1 MRQLLTCELV
11 CQLSAA
17 VTSLEHMT
25 SQTTI
30 DTTGPGDKAPAA
42 PSDLS
47 PASGLRGH
55 PWFTLIT
62 VAVGVMMVALDGTI
76 VAIANP
82 AIQKDLKASFADV
95 QWITN
100 GYFLALAVSLITAGK
115 LGDRFGHRQTFLIG
129 VVGFAAASGAIGL
142 SSSIA
147 AVVTFRVF
155 QGLFGALLMPA
166 ALGLLRATFPA
177 EKLNMA
183 IGIWGMVIGASTAG
197 GPILG
202 GVLVEHVNW
211 QSVFFINVPVGAIAL
226 VLGLLILLD
235 HRAALGR
242 GPLNEHSASRS
253 FDILGIVLL
262 SGAMFCLV
270 WALIKAPTWGWGD
283 GRTWT
288 FIAVSVVGFALF
300 SFWETKVKEP
310 LIPLGLFRSVPL
322 SAGVVLMVL
331 MAIAFMGGLFFVTFY
346 LQNVHGMKPIDA
358 GLHLLPLTGM
368 MIVGSPLAGAM
379 ITKLGPRIPL
389 AGGMAATAIAMYG
402 MSTLQTDTGSAVMS
416 LWFAL
421 LGLGLAPVMVGA
433 TEVIVGNAPME
444 LSGVAG
450 GLQQAAMQ
458 IGGSLGTAVLGAV
471 MASKVDGD
479 LAANWKDAGLPPLTP
494 TQLDQASEAV
504 QVGVAP
510 VAKGTPEAI
519 AAKIADVA
527 HDTFI
532 SGMSLASL
540 VACSVAVVAV
550 FVALLTKR
558 GENAEAGAGA
568 AHI

>member
-1 MRQLLTCELV
+1 
-11 CQLSAA
+11 
-17 VTSLEHMT
+17 MT

-30 DTTGPGDKAPAA
+30 DTTGPGDKASAATSEPAPAA
-42 PSDLS
+42 
-47 PASGLRGH
+47 GLRGH
-55 PWFTLIT
+55 PWLTLLT

-82 AIQKDLKASFADV
+82 AIGRDLHASWAQL

-100 GYFLALAVSLITAGK
+100 AYFLALAVSLITAGK

-129 VVGFAAASGAIGL
+129 VTGFATASGAIGL
-142 SSSIA
+142 SNSIA

-211 QSVFFINVPVGAIAL
+211 QSVFFVNVPVGALAL
-226 VLGLLILLD
+226 LMGSLILRD
-235 HRAALGR
+235 HRAQNA
-242 GPLNEHSASRS
+242 PRS
-253 FDILGIVLL
+253 FDILGVVLL

-270 WALIKAPTWGWGD
+270 WALIKAPAWGWGD
-283 GRTWT
+283 GRTWL
-288 FIAVSVVGFALF
+288 FVVVSVVGFALF
-300 SFWETKVKEP
+300 SFWETRVREP
-310 LIPLGLFRSVPL
+310 LIPLALFRSVPL

-346 LQNVHGMKPIDA
+346 LQNVHGMSPIDA

-379 ITKLGPRIPL
+379 ITKLGPRVPL
-389 AGGMAATAIAMYG
+389 AGGMAVTAIAMYG
-402 MSTLQTDTGSAVMS
+402 MSTLEENTGSGVMS
-416 LWFAL
+416 VWFAL

-471 MASKVDGD
+471 MASKVDST
-479 LAANWKDAGLPPLTP
+479 LADNWAGAGLPKLPP
-494 TQLDQASEAV
+494 RQLHQAAEAV
-504 QVGVAP
+504 QQGVAP
-510 VAKGTPEAI
+510 VTKGTPEPV
-519 AAKIADVA
+519 AAKITEVA
-527 HDTFI
+527 HHTFV

-540 VACSVAVVAV
+540 VAAGVAAVAVL
-550 FVALLTKR
+550 VALLTKR
-558 GENAEAGAGA
+558 GANAEAGAGVG
-568 AHI
+568 HI

>member
-1 MRQLLTCELV
+1 
-11 CQLSAA
+11 
-17 VTSLEHMT
+17 MT

-30 DTTGPGDKAPAA
+30 DKTGSGGGAPAD
-42 PSDLS
+42 PSDAT
-47 PASGLRGH
+47 PGKGLRGH
-55 PWFTLIT
+55 PWLTLIT

-82 AIQKDLKASFADV
+82 AIQKDLGATFAEV

-142 SSSIA
+142 SDSIA
-147 AVVTFRVF
+147 FVVVFRVL

-211 QSVFFINVPVGAIAL
+211 QSVFFINVPVGVLAV
-226 VLGLLILLD
+226 VLGVLILLD
-235 HRAALGR
+235 HRAENA
-242 GPLNEHSASRS
+242 PRS
-253 FDILGIVLL
+253 FDLLGIALL
-262 SGAMFCLV
+262 STAVFCLV
-270 WALIKAPTWGWGD
+270 WALIKAPPSEWGWGD
-283 GRTWT
+283 VKTLG
-288 FIAVSVVGFALF
+288 FLGASVLCFALF
-300 SFWETKVKEP
+300 AFWETKVKEP
-310 LIPLGLFRSVPL
+310 LIPLALFRSVAL

-346 LQNVHGMKPIDA
+346 LQNVHGMSPIDA

-379 ITKLGPRIPL
+379 ITKFGPRVPL
-389 AGGMAATAIAMYG
+389 AGGMALTAIAMYG
-402 MSTLQTDTGSAVMS
+402 MSTLETDTGSGIMS

-471 MASKVDGD
+471 MASKVNSD
-479 LAANWKDAGLPPLTP
+479 LAGNWEKAGLPPLTP
-494 TQLDQASEAV
+494 EQEHQASEAV
-504 QVGVAP
+504 QVGVPP
-510 VAKGTPEAI
+510 VAPGTPDAI
-519 AAKIADVA
+519 VAKITGVA

-532 SGMSLASL
+532 SGMSAASL
-540 VACSVAVVAV
+540 VAAGVSVVAV
-550 FVALLTKR
+550 LVAFLTKR

>member
-1 MRQLLTCELV
+1 
-11 CQLSAA
+11 
-17 VTSLEHMT
+17 MT

-30 DTTGPGDKAPAA
+30 DKTGPGDGTPAA
-42 PSDLS
+42 PSDGT
-47 PASGLRGH
+47 PGKGLRGH
-55 PWFTLIT
+55 PWYTLIT

-82 AIQKDLKASFADV
+82 AIGDDLGASLSEL

-100 GYFLALAVSLITAGK
+100 AYFLALAVCLITAGK

-142 SSSIA
+142 SDSIA
-147 AVVTFRVF
+147 LVIIFRVF

-211 QSVFFINVPVGAIAL
+211 QSVFFINVPVGVLAV
-226 VLGLLILLD
+226 VLGAWILLD
-235 HRAALGR
+235 HRAENA
-242 GPLNEHSASRS
+242 PRS
-253 FDILGIVLL
+253 FDLLGIALL
-262 SGAMFCLV
+262 SAAMFCLV
-270 WALIKAPTWGWGD
+270 WALIKAPEWGWGD
-283 GRTWT
+283 VQTWS
-288 FIAVSVVGFALF
+288 FIIGSFAGFGAF
-300 SFWETKVKEP
+300 AFWETKVREP
-310 LIPLGLFRSVPL
+310 LIPLALFRSVPL

-346 LQNVHGMKPIDA
+346 LQNVHGMSPIDA

-368 MIVGSPLAGAM
+368 MIVGSPLAGVM
-379 ITKLGPRIPL
+379 ITKVGPRIPL
-389 AGGMAATAIAMYG
+389 AGGMAFTALAMYG
-402 MSTLQTDTGSAVMS
+402 MSTLETDTGSAVMS

-433 TEVIVGNAPME
+433 TEVIVGNAPLE

-471 MASKVDGD
+471 MASKVDSD
-479 LAANWKDAGLPPLTP
+479 LEGNWAKAGLPPLTP
-494 TQLDQASEAV
+494 EQAGQASEAV

-510 VAKGTPEAI
+510 VAEGTPPEI
-519 AAKIADVA
+519 ATKITDVA

-532 SGMSLASL
+532 SGMSMASL
-540 VACSVAVVAV
+540 VAAGVAAVAVLVA
-550 FVALLTKR
+550 FLTKR
-558 GENAEAGAGA
+558 GENAEAGAGVG
-568 AHI
+568 HI

>member
-1 MRQLLTCELV
+1 
-11 CQLSAA
+11 
-17 VTSLEHMT
+17 MT

-30 DTTGPGDKAPAA
+30 DTTGPGGDASAGTPGARPAK
-42 PSDLS
+42 
-47 PASGLRGH
+47 GLRGH

-82 AIQKDLKASFADV
+82 AIGSDLGASLSEL

-100 GYFLALAVSLITAGK
+100 AYFLALAVSLITAGK

-142 SSSIA
+142 SDSIEL
-147 AVVTFRVF
+147 VVTFRVF

-211 QSVFFINVPVGAIAL
+211 QSVFFINVPVGVLAL
-226 VLGLLILLD
+226 VLGVMILLD
-235 HRAALGR
+235 HRAENA
-242 GPLNEHSASRS
+242 PRS
-253 FDILGIVLL
+253 FDIPGIVLL

-270 WALIKAPTWGWGD
+270 WALIKAPEWGWGD
-283 GRTWT
+283 GRTWA
-288 FIAVSVVGFALF
+288 FIVASLALF
-300 SFWETKVKEP
+300 AVFAFWETRVKEP
-310 LIPLGLFRSVPL
+310 LIPLALFRSVAL

-331 MAIAFMGGLFFVTFY
+331 MAIAFLGGLFFVTFY
-346 LQNVHGMKPIDA
+346 LQNVHGMTPVEA

-368 MIVGSPLAGAM
+368 MIVASPIAGAM
-379 ITKLGPRIPL
+379 ITKLGPRAPL
-389 AGGMAATAIAMYG
+389 AGGMAFTALAMYG
-402 MSTLQTDTGSAVMS
+402 MSTLDTGTGGGVMS

-433 TEVIVGNAPME
+433 TEVIVGNAPLE

-471 MASKVDGD
+471 MASKVDND
-479 LAANWKDAGLPPLTP
+479 LPGNWTDAGLPPLAP
-494 TQLDQASEAV
+494 DQLGQASEAV

-510 VAKGTPEAI
+510 VPKGTPEQI
-519 AAKIADVA
+519 AAKITEVA

-540 VACSVAVVAV
+540 VACGVAVVAV
-550 FVALLTKR
+550 FVAFLAKR
-558 GENAEAGAGA
+558 GENAEAGGGA
-568 AHI
+568 VHI

>member
-1 MRQLLTCELV
+1 
-11 CQLSAA
+11 
-17 VTSLEHMT
+17 MT
-25 SQTTI
+25 SQTTV
-30 DTTGPGDKAPAA
+30 DKTGPGDKAPVV
-42 PSDLS
+42 PSD
-47 PASGLRGH
+47 PTTNQGRGLRGH
-55 PWFTLIT
+55 PWFTLLT

-82 AIQKDLKASFADV
+82 AIAKDLGATWADV

-100 GYFLALAVSLITAGK
+100 AYFLALAVTLITAGK

-142 SSSIA
+142 SNSVA
-147 AVVTFRVF
+147 FVVTFRVF

-202 GVLVEHVNW
+202 GFLVENVSW
-211 QSVFFINVPVGAIAL
+211 QSVFWINVPVGVLAV
-226 VLGLLILLD
+226 VLGALILLD
-235 HRAALGR
+235 HRAENA
-242 GPLNEHSASRS
+242 PRS
-253 FDILGIVLL
+253 FDVLGIALL

-270 WALIKAPTWGWGD
+270 WALIKAPEWGWGD
-283 GRTWT
+283 ARTWT
-288 FIAVSVVGFALF
+288 FLVVSIVGFALF
-300 SFWETKVKEP
+300 AFWETKVKEP
-310 LIPLGLFRSVPL
+310 LIPLALFRSVPL

-346 LQNVHGMKPIDA
+346 LQNVHGMSPIDA

-368 MIVGSPLAGAM
+368 MIVGSPLAGAL
-379 ITKLGPRIPL
+379 ITKAGPRIPL
-389 AGGMAATAIAMYG
+389 AGGMALTAIAMYG
-402 MSTLQTDTGSAVMS
+402 MSTLENDTGSAVMS

-433 TEVIVGNAPME
+433 TEVIVGNAPLE

-471 MASKVDGD
+471 MTSKVDSDFAG
-479 LAANWKDAGLPPLTP
+479 NWADAGLPPLN
-494 TQLDQASEAV
+494 AV
-504 QVGVAP
+504 QLAQAKQAVQQGAAP
-510 VAKGTPEAI
+510 VAEGTPTEI
-519 AAKIADVA
+519 AAKITTVA
-527 HDTFI
+527 HDTFM

-540 VACSVAVVAV
+540 VAAGVAAIAVLVA
-550 FVALLTKR
+550 FLTKR

>member
-1 MRQLLTCELV
+1 
-11 CQLSAA
+11 
-17 VTSLEHMT
+17 MT

-30 DTTGPGDKAPAA
+30 DTAGSGDA
-42 PSDLS
+42 PSTAL
-47 PASGLRGH
+47 PERPPPSGLRGH

-82 AIQKDLKASFADV
+82 AIQKDLGATFAQV

-142 SSSIA
+142 SDSIGL
-147 AVVTFRVF
+147 VVTFRVF

-202 GVLVEHVNW
+202 GVLVQHVSW
-211 QSVFFINVPVGAIAL
+211 QSVFFINVPVGLLAL
-226 VLGLLILLD
+226 VLGVVMLLD
-235 HRAALGR
+235 HRAENA
-242 GPLNEHSASRS
+242 PRS
-253 FDILGIVLL
+253 FDLLGIGLL

-270 WALIKAPTWGWGD
+270 WALIKAPSWGWGD
-283 GRTWT
+283 GKTWT
-288 FIAVSVVGFALF
+288 FIAVSVLGFALF

-310 LIPLGLFRSVPL
+310 LIPLTLFRSVPL

-346 LQNVHGMKPIDA
+346 LQNVHGMDPVDA

-368 MIVGSPLAGAM
+368 MIVGSPLAGAA

-402 MSTLQTDTGSAVMS
+402 MSTLKADTGSGVMS
-416 LWFAL
+416 VWFAL

-433 TEVIVGNAPME
+433 TEVIVGNAAME

-479 LAANWKDAGLPPLTP
+479 LPGNWAAAGLPKLTDA
-494 TQLDQASEAV
+494 QLAQASEAV

-510 VAKGTPEAI
+510 VAPGTPAEI
-519 AAKIADVA
+519 AAKISGVA

-540 VACSVAVVAV
+540 VAAGVAAVAIL
-550 FVALLTKR
+550 VALLTKR
-558 GENAEAGAGA
+558 GENADAGSGVG
-568 AHI
+568 HI

>member
-1 MRQLLTCELV
+1 
-11 CQLSAA
+11 
-17 VTSLEHMT
+17 MT
-25 SQTTI
+25 SQTTL
-30 DTTGPGDKAPAA
+30 DKAGQGDG
-42 PSDLS
+42 PSAGPS
-47 PASGLRGH
+47 EATPGKGLRGH
-55 PWFTLIT
+55 PWFTLFT

-82 AIQKDLKASFADV
+82 AIASDLGATLADV

-100 GYFLALAVSLITAGK
+100 AYFLALAVSLITAGK

-142 SSSIA
+142 SDSITL
-147 AVVTFRVF
+147 VIVFRVL

-211 QSVFFINVPVGAIAL
+211 QSVFFINVPVGVLAV
-226 VLGLLILLD
+226 VLGVWILLD
-235 HRAALGR
+235 HRAENA
-242 GPLNEHSASRS
+242 PRS
-253 FDILGIVLL
+253 FDIPGIALL

-270 WALIKAPTWGWGD
+270 WALIKAPEWGWGD
-283 GRTWT
+283 GKTWA
-288 FIAVSVVGFALF
+288 FIAASVVGFVVFA
-300 SFWETKVKEP
+300 FWETKVKEP
-310 LIPLGLFRSVPL
+310 LIPLALFRSVPL

-346 LQNVHGMKPIDA
+346 LQNVHGLSPVDA

-368 MIVGSPLAGAM
+368 MIVGSPLAGVM
-379 ITKLGPRIPL
+379 ITKVGPRIPL
-389 AGGMAATAIAMYG
+389 AGGMACTALAMYG
-402 MSTLQTDTGSAVMS
+402 ISTLEKSTGSLAMS
-416 LWFAL
+416 VWFAL

-433 TEVIVGNAPME
+433 TEVIVGNAPLE

-458 IGGSLGTAVLGAV
+458 VGGSLGTAVLGAV

-479 LAANWKDAGLPPLTP
+479 LPGNWAEAGLPPLTP
-494 TQLDQASEAV
+494 EQAGAASEAV
-504 QVGVAP
+504 QVGVPP

-519 AAKIADVA
+519 AAKITDVA

-540 VACSVAVVAV
+540 VAAGVAAVAIL
-550 FVALLTKR
+550 VALLTKR
-558 GENAEAGAGA
+558 GVNADAGAGVG
-568 AHI
+568 HI

>member
-1 MRQLLTCELV
+1 
-11 CQLSAA
+11 
-17 VTSLEHMT
+17 MT

-30 DTTGPGDKAPAA
+30 DKTGPGDKAPSA
-42 PSDLS
+42 SSGGS

-82 AIQKDLKASFADV
+82 AIQSDLKASFADV

-129 VVGFAAASGAIGL
+129 VVGFAAASGAIGM
-142 SSSIA
+142 SDSIA
-147 AVVTFRVF
+147 LVVSFRVL

-211 QSVFFINVPVGAIAL
+211 QSVFFINVPVGILAVAL
-226 VLGLLILLD
+226 GVFILLD
-235 HRAALGR
+235 HRAENA
-242 GPLNEHSASRS
+242 PRS
-253 FDILGIVLL
+253 FDILGIALL
-262 SGAMFCLV
+262 SAAMFCLV
-270 WALIKAPTWGWGD
+270 WALIKAPEWGWGS
-283 GRTWT
+283 GTTWT
-288 FIAVSVVGFALF
+288 FLLASVVGFALF
-300 SFWETKVKEP
+300 AFWETKVKEP
-310 LIPLGLFRSVPL
+310 LIPLALFRSVPL

-346 LQNVHGMKPIDA
+346 LQNVHGMGPIDA

-389 AGGMAATAIAMYG
+389 AGGMAAVAIAMFG
-402 MSTLQTDTGSAVMS
+402 MSTLDAGTGSGLMS

-471 MASKVDGD
+471 MASKVDSD
-479 LAANWKDAGLPPLTP
+479 LAGNWKDAGLPPLSP
-494 TQLDQASEAV
+494 AQLDQASEAV
-504 QVGVAP
+504 QVGVPP
-510 VAKGTPEAI
+510 VAQGTPEAI
-519 AAKIADVA
+519 AAKITDVA
-527 HDTFI
+527 HDTFV

-540 VACSVAVVAV
+540 VAAGVAVLAVLVAM
-550 FVALLTKR
+550 LTKR
-558 GENAEAGAGA
+558 GENAEAGAGVG
-568 AHI
+568 HI

>member
-1 MRQLLTCELV
+1 
-11 CQLSAA
+11 
-17 VTSLEHMT
+17 MT
-25 SQTTI
+25 SQTTV
-30 DTTGPGDKAPAA
+30 DATGPADKAPAA
-42 PSDLS
+42 PTDPTPSQ
-47 PASGLRGH
+47 GLRGH
-55 PWFTLIT
+55 PWLTLIS
-62 VAVGVMMVALDGTI
+62 VAIGVMMVALDGTI

-82 AIQKDLKASFADV
+82 AIQKDLGASFADV

-100 GYFLALAVSLITAGK
+100 GYFLALAVTLITAGK

-142 SSSIA
+142 SDSIA
-147 AVVTFRVF
+147 LVVTFRVF

-202 GVLVEHVNW
+202 GLLVQHVSW
-211 QSVFFINVPVGAIAL
+211 QSVFFINVPVGVIAL
-226 VLGLLILLD
+226 VLGALILTD
-235 HRAALGR
+235 HRAENA
-242 GPLNEHSASRS
+242 PRS
-253 FDILGIVLL
+253 FDVLGIGLL

-283 GRTWT
+283 GMTWT
-288 FIAVSVVGFALF
+288 FLGASVLGFALF
-300 SFWETKVKEP
+300 AFWETRVKEP
-310 LIPLGLFRSVPL
+310 LIPLALFRSVPL

-331 MAIAFMGGLFFVTFY
+331 MAIAFLGGLFFVTFY
-346 LQNVHGMKPIDA
+346 LQNVHGMSPVDA

-368 MIVGSPLAGAM
+368 MIVGSPLAGAV
-379 ITKLGPRIPL
+379 ITKVGPRIPL
-389 AGGMAATAIAMYG
+389 AGGMALTAVSMYG
-402 MSTLQTDTGSAVMS
+402 MSTLDTGTGSAVMS
-416 LWFAL
+416 LWFAG

-471 MASKVDGD
+471 MASKVDSALPGNW
-479 LAANWKDAGLPPLTP
+479 AAAKLPPLTP
-494 TQLDQASEAV
+494 AQLDQASEAV
-504 QVGVAP
+504 QVGAAP
-510 VAKGTPEAI
+510 VAKGTPPSI
-519 AAKIADVA
+519 AAQITDVA

-532 SGMSLASL
+532 SGMSLACL
-540 VACSVAVVAV
+540 VAAVVAVVAV

-558 GENAEAGAGA
+558 GSNAEAAGAGA
-568 AHI
+568 GHI

>member
-1 MRQLLTCELV
+1 
-11 CQLSAA
+11 
-17 VTSLEHMT
+17 MT
-25 SQTTI
+25 SQTTL
-30 DTTGPGDKAPAA
+30 DKAGQGDG
-42 PSDLS
+42 PSAGPS
-47 PASGLRGH
+47 EATPGKGLRGH
-55 PWFTLIT
+55 PWFTLFT

-82 AIQKDLKASFADV
+82 AIASDLGATLADV

-100 GYFLALAVSLITAGK
+100 AYFLALAVSLITAGK

-142 SSSIA
+142 SDSITL
-147 AVVTFRVF
+147 VIVFRVL

-202 GVLVEHVNW
+202 GVLVEHVSW
-211 QSVFFINVPVGAIAL
+211 QSVFFINVPVGVLAVAL
-226 VLGLLILLD
+226 GVWILLD
-235 HRAALGR
+235 HRAENA
-242 GPLNEHSASRS
+242 PRS
-253 FDILGIVLL
+253 FDIPGIALL

-270 WALIKAPTWGWGD
+270 WALIKAPEWAWGD
-283 GRTWT
+283 GRTWA
-288 FIAVSVVGFALF
+288 FIAASVVGFAAF
-300 SFWETKVKEP
+300 AFWETKVKEP
-310 LIPLGLFRSVPL
+310 LIPLALFRSVPL

-346 LQNVHGMKPIDA
+346 LQNVHGLSPVDA

-368 MIVGSPLAGAM
+368 MIVGSPLAGVM
-379 ITKLGPRIPL
+379 ITKVGPRIPL
-389 AGGMAATAIAMYG
+389 AGGMACTALAMYG
-402 MSTLQTDTGSAVMS
+402 ISTLEKSTGSLAMS
-416 LWFAL
+416 VWFAL

-433 TEVIVGNAPME
+433 TEVIVGNAPLE

-458 IGGSLGTAVLGAV
+458 VGGSLGTAVLGAV

-479 LAANWKDAGLPPLTP
+479 LPGNWEKAGLPPLTP
-494 TQLDQASEAV
+494 EQAGQASEAV
-504 QVGVAP
+504 QVGVPP
-510 VAKGTPEAI
+510 VQKGTPEAI
-519 AAKIADVA
+519 AAKITDVA

-540 VACSVAVVAV
+540 VAAGVAAAAV
-550 FVALLTKR
+550 LVALLTKR
-558 GENAEAGAGA
+558 GENAEAGAGVG
-568 AHI
+568 HI

>member
-1 MRQLLTCELV
+1 
-11 CQLSAA
+11 
-17 VTSLEHMT
+17 MT

-30 DTTGPGDKAPAA
+30 DTTGPGDGIPVA
-42 PSDLS
+42 PSEQQ
-47 PASGLRGH
+47 PTKGLRGH

-82 AIQKDLKASFADV
+82 AIQKDLNASFADV

-100 GYFLALAVSLITAGK
+100 GYFLALAVTLITAGK

-129 VVGFAAASGAIGL
+129 VVGFALASGVIGL
-142 SSSIA
+142 SDSIA
-147 AVVTFRVF
+147 MVVTFRVF

-211 QSVFFINVPVGAIAL
+211 QSVFFINVPVGVLAVAL
-226 VLGLLILLD
+226 GAWILLD
-235 HRAALGR
+235 HRAQNA
-242 GPLNEHSASRS
+242 PRS
-253 FDILGIVLL
+253 FDILGIALL
-262 SGAMFCLV
+262 SAAMFCLV
-270 WALIKAPTWGWGD
+270 WALIKAPDWGWGD
-283 GRTWT
+283 GKTWA
-288 FIAVSVVGFALF
+288 FVGASVLGFALF
-300 SFWETKVKEP
+300 ALWETKVKEP

-346 LQNVHGMKPIDA
+346 LQNVHGMTPIDA

-368 MIVGSPLAGAM
+368 MIVGSPLAGAL
-379 ITKLGPRIPL
+379 ITKAGPRVPL
-389 AGGMAATAIAMYG
+389 AGGMALTAIAMYG
-402 MSTLQTDTGSAVMS
+402 MSTLATDTGSAVMS

-433 TEVIVGNAPME
+433 TEVIVGNAAME

-471 MASKVDGD
+471 MASKVDSD
-479 LAANWKDAGLPPLTP
+479 LPGNWKDAGLPPLTGA
-494 TQLDQASEAV
+494 QFDQASEAV
-504 QVGVAP
+504 QVGMAP
-510 VAKGTPEAI
+510 VAKGTPEEI
-519 AAKIADVA
+519 AAKVTEVA

-540 VACSVAVVAV
+540 VAAGVAGVAVLVA
-550 FVALLTKR
+550 FLTKR
-558 GENAEAGAGA
+558 GENAEAGAGVG
-568 AHI
+568 HI

>member
-1 MRQLLTCELV
+1 
-11 CQLSAA
+11 
-17 VTSLEHMT
+17 MT

-30 DTTGPGDKAPAA
+30 DTTGSGGDAPAV
-42 PSDLS
+42 PSGATS
-47 PASGLRGH
+47 AKGMRGH
-55 PWFTLIT
+55 PWLTLIT

-82 AIQKDLKASFADV
+82 AIGEDLKASWSDL

-100 GYFLALAVSLITAGK
+100 AYFLALAVSLITAGK

-129 VVGFAAASGAIGL
+129 VAGFAASSAAIGL
-142 SSSIA
+142 SQGITM
-147 AVVTFRVF
+147 VIVFRVL

-211 QSVFFINVPVGAIAL
+211 QSVFFVNVPVGVLAVAL
-226 VLGLLILLD
+226 GVWILLD
-235 HRAALGR
+235 HRAENA
-242 GPLNEHSASRS
+242 PRS
-253 FDILGIVLL
+253 FDLLGIALL
-262 SGAMFCLV
+262 SAAVFCLV
-270 WALIKAPTWGWGD
+270 WAIIKAPEWGWGD
-283 GRTWT
+283 TGVWA
-288 FIAVSVVGFALF
+288 FIIASLASFGFFAY
-300 SFWETKVKEP
+300 WETKVKEP

-331 MAIAFMGGLFFVTFY
+331 MAISFMGGLFFVTFY
-346 LQNVHGMKPIDA
+346 LQGVRGLGPVDA

-379 ITKLGPRIPL
+379 ITKVGPRIPL
-389 AGGMAATAIAMYG
+389 AGGMALTALAMYG
-402 MSTLQTDTGSAVMS
+402 MSTLDTHTGSGVMS

-433 TEVIVGNAPME
+433 TEVIVGNAPLE

-450 GLQQAAMQ
+450 GLQQSAMQ
-458 IGGSLGTAVLGAV
+458 VGGSLGTAVLGAV
-471 MASKVDGD
+471 MASKVDND
-479 LAANWKDAGLPPLTP
+479 LPGNWTDAGLPPLAP
-494 TQLDQASEAV
+494 EQLEGAATAV
-504 QVGVAP
+504 QKGGAP
-510 VAKGTPEAI
+510 VPPGTPEAI
-519 AAKIADVA
+519 ATKITDVA

-532 SGMSLASL
+532 SGMSAASL
-540 VACSVAVVAV
+540 VAAGVAVVAV
-550 FVALLTKR
+550 LVAFLTKR
-558 GENAEAGAGA
+558 GENAGAGAGA

>member
-1 MRQLLTCELV
+1 
-11 CQLSAA
+11 
-17 VTSLEHMT
+17 MT

-30 DTTGPGDKAPAA
+30 DKTGSGGGGASSGPSGPA
-42 PSDLS
+42 

-55 PWFTLIT
+55 PWLTLVT

-82 AIQKDLKASFADV
+82 AIQNDLKASFADV

-100 GYFLALAVSLITAGK
+100 AYFLALAVSLITAGK

-142 SSSIA
+142 SDTIPL
-147 AVVTFRVF
+147 VVAFRVL

-211 QSVFFINVPVGAIAL
+211 QSVFFINVPVGILAV
-226 VLGLLILLD
+226 VLGVMILLD
-235 HRAALGR
+235 HRAENA
-242 GPLNEHSASRS
+242 PRS
-253 FDILGIVLL
+253 FDVLGIALL
-262 SGAMFCLV
+262 SAAMFCLV
-270 WALIKAPTWGWGD
+270 WALIKAPEWGWGD
-283 GRTWT
+283 GMTWL
-288 FIAVSVVGFALF
+288 FLVASVAGFGLF
-300 SFWETKVKEP
+300 AFWETKVKEP
-310 LIPLGLFRSVPL
+310 LIPLALFRSVPL
-322 SAGVVLMVL
+322 SAGVVLMVM

-346 LQNVHGMKPIDA
+346 LQNVHGMGPIDA

-379 ITKLGPRIPL
+379 ITKFGPRIPL
-389 AGGMAATAIAMYG
+389 AGGMAFTALAMYG
-402 MSTLQTDTGSAVMS
+402 MSTLETDTGSGLMS

-471 MASKVDGD
+471 MASKVDSD
-479 LAANWKDAGLPPLTP
+479 LEGNWADAGLPKLAPE
-494 TQLDQASEAV
+494 QLGQASEAV
-504 QVGVAP
+504 QVGVPP
-510 VAKGTPEAI
+510 VAEGMPEQM
-519 AAKIADVA
+519 AAKVTEVA
-527 HDTFI
+527 HDTFM

-540 VACSVAVVAV
+540 VAAGVAAVAVLVA
-550 FVALLTKR
+550 FLTKR
-558 GENAEAGAGA
+558 GENAEAGAGVG
-568 AHI
+568 HI

>member
-1 MRQLLTCELV
+1 
-11 CQLSAA
+11 
-17 VTSLEHMT
+17 MT
-25 SQTTI
+25 SQTTV
-30 DTTGPGDKAPAA
+30 DTTGPGDEASVDLSKPAPAA
-42 PSDLS
+42 
-47 PASGLRGH
+47 GLRGH
-55 PWFTLIT
+55 PWLTLIT

-82 AIQKDLKASFADV
+82 AIQKDLGATFAQV

-129 VVGFAAASGAIGL
+129 VTGFAAASGAIGL
-142 SSSIA
+142 SDSIA
-147 AVVTFRVF
+147 LVVTFRVF

-202 GVLVEHVNW
+202 GVLVEHVSW
-211 QSVFFINVPVGAIAL
+211 QSVFFINVPVGVLAL
-226 VLGLLILLD
+226 VLGLLILRD
-235 HRAALGR
+235 HRAENA
-242 GPLNEHSASRS
+242 PRS
-253 FDILGIVLL
+253 FDLLGIALL

-283 GRTWT
+283 GRTWA
-288 FIAVSVVGFALF
+288 FIAASVLGFALF
-300 SFWETKVKEP
+300 SFWETKVAEP
-310 LIPLGLFRSVPL
+310 LIPLRLFRSVPL

-346 LQNVHGMKPIDA
+346 LQNVHGMSPIDA

-402 MSTLQTDTGSAVMS
+402 MSTLKADTGSGPMS

-450 GLQQAAMQ
+450 GLQQAGMQ

-471 MASKVDGD
+471 MASKVDSD
-479 LAANWKDAGLPPLTP
+479 LEGNWAKAGLPPLTP
-494 TQLDQASEAV
+494 EQAGQASEAV

-510 VAKGTPEAI
+510 VAEGTPAAI
-519 AAKIADVA
+519 AAKITDVA

-540 VACSVAVVAV
+540 VAAGVAAAAIL
-550 FVALLTKR
+550 VALLTKR
-558 GENAEAGAGA
+558 GENAEAGAGVG
-568 AHI
+568 HI

>member
-1 MRQLLTCELV
+1 
-11 CQLSAA
+11 
-17 VTSLEHMT
+17 MT
-25 SQTTI
+25 SQTAI
-30 DTTGPGDKAPAA
+30 DSTGPEGRTPAG
-42 PSDLS
+42 PSEG
-47 PASGLRGH
+47 PRAEGLRGH
-55 PWFTLIT
+55 PWFTLLT

-82 AIQKDLKASFADV
+82 AIASDLGATFAEV

-100 GYFLALAVSLITAGK
+100 AYFLALAVSLITAGK

-142 SSSIA
+142 SDSIA
-147 AVVTFRVF
+147 LVVVFRVF
-155 QGLFGALLMPA
+155 QGVFGALLMPA

-183 IGIWGMVIGASTAG
+183 IGLWGMVIGASTAG

-211 QSVFFINVPVGAIAL
+211 QSVFFINVPVGCLAL
-226 VLGLLILLD
+226 VLGVLILLD
-235 HRAALGR
+235 HRAENA
-242 GPLNEHSASRS
+242 PRS
-253 FDILGIVLL
+253 FDVLGIALL

-270 WALIKAPTWGWGD
+270 WALIKAPAWGWGD
-283 GRTWT
+283 GATWA
-288 FIAVSVVGFALF
+288 FVLGSAVLFAVF
-300 SFWETKVKEP
+300 AYWETKVREP

-331 MAIAFMGGLFFVTFY
+331 MAIAFLGGLFFVTFY
-346 LQNVHGMKPIDA
+346 LQNVHGMSPIDA

-368 MIVGSPLAGAM
+368 MIVGSPLAGAL

-402 MSTLQTDTGSAVMS
+402 MSTLETDTGSGVMS
-416 LWFAL
+416 VWFAL

-471 MASKVDGD
+471 MASKVDSD
-479 LAANWKDAGLPPLTP
+479 LPVNWKGAGLPELTP
-494 TQLDQASEAV
+494 AQLDQASEAV
-504 QVGVAP
+504 QVGAAP

-540 VACSVAVVAV
+540 VASGVAVVAV
-550 FVALLTKR
+550 VVALFTKR
-558 GENAEAGAGA
+558 GENADAGAGVG
-568 AHI
+568 HI

>member
-1 MRQLLTCELV
+1 
-11 CQLSAA
+11 
-17 VTSLEHMT
+17 MT

-30 DTTGPGDKAPAA
+30 DTTGSGGSAPTD
-42 PSDLS
+42 PSDAT
-47 PASGLRGH
+47 PGKGLRGH
-55 PWFTLIT
+55 PWLTLIT

-82 AIQKDLKASFADV
+82 AIQKDLGATFAEV

-142 SSSIA
+142 SDSIA
-147 AVVTFRVF
+147 FVVVFRVL

-211 QSVFFINVPVGAIAL
+211 QSVFFINVPVGVLAV
-226 VLGLLILLD
+226 VLGVLILLD
-235 HRAALGR
+235 HRAENA
-242 GPLNEHSASRS
+242 PRS
-253 FDILGIVLL
+253 FDLLGIALL
-262 SGAMFCLV
+262 STAVFCLV
-270 WALIKAPTWGWGD
+270 WALIKAPPSEWGWGD
-283 GRTWT
+283 VKTLSFLG
-288 FIAVSVVGFALF
+288 ASVLCFVVFA
-300 SFWETKVKEP
+300 FWETKVKEP
-310 LIPLGLFRSVPL
+310 LIPLALFRSVAL

-346 LQNVHGMKPIDA
+346 LQNVHGMSPIDA

-379 ITKLGPRIPL
+379 ITKLGPRVPL
-389 AGGMAATAIAMYG
+389 AGGMALTAIAMYG
-402 MSTLQTDTGSAVMS
+402 MSTLETDTGSAIMS

-471 MASKVDGD
+471 MASKVNSD
-479 LAANWKDAGLPPLTP
+479 LAGNWEKAGLPPLTP
-494 TQLDQASEAV
+494 EQEHQASEAV
-504 QVGVAP
+504 QVGVPP
-510 VAKGTPEAI
+510 VAPGTPDTI
-519 AAKIADVA
+519 AAKITGVA

-532 SGMSLASL
+532 SGMSAASL
-540 VACSVAVVAV
+540 VAAGVAVVAV
-550 FVALLTKR
+550 LVAFLTKR

>member
-1 MRQLLTCELV
+1 
-11 CQLSAA
+11 
-17 VTSLEHMT
+17 MT

-30 DTTGPGDKAPAA
+30 DTTGSGGKVPAS
-42 PSDLS
+42 PSDAT
-47 PASGLRGH
+47 PGKGLRGH
-55 PWFTLIT
+55 PWLTLIT

-82 AIQKDLKASFADV
+82 AIQKDLGATFAEV

-142 SSSIA
+142 SDSIA
-147 AVVTFRVF
+147 FVVVFRVL

-211 QSVFFINVPVGAIAL
+211 QSVFFINVPVGVLAV
-226 VLGLLILLD
+226 VLGVLILLD
-235 HRAALGR
+235 HRAENA
-242 GPLNEHSASRS
+242 PRS
-253 FDILGIVLL
+253 FDPLGIALL
-262 SGAMFCLV
+262 STAVFCLV
-270 WALIKAPTWGWGD
+270 WALIKAPPSEWGWGD
-283 GRTWT
+283 VKTLSFLG
-288 FIAVSVVGFALF
+288 ASVLCFALF
-300 SFWETKVKEP
+300 ALWETKVREP
-310 LIPLGLFRSVPL
+310 LIPLALFRSVAL

-346 LQNVHGMKPIDA
+346 LQNVHGMSPIDA

-368 MIVGSPLAGAM
+368 MIVGSPLAGAT
-379 ITKLGPRIPL
+379 ITKLGPRVPL
-389 AGGMAATAIAMYG
+389 AGGMALTAIAMYG
-402 MSTLQTDTGSAVMS
+402 MSTLETDTGSGVMS

-471 MASKVDGD
+471 MASKVNSD
-479 LAANWKDAGLPPLTP
+479 LAGNWAKAGLPPLTP
-494 TQLDQASEAV
+494 EQEHQASEAV
-504 QVGVAP
+504 QVGVPP
-510 VAKGTPEAI
+510 VAPGTPDAI
-519 AAKIADVA
+519 AAKITGVA

-532 SGMSLASL
+532 SGMSAASL
-540 VACSVAVVAV
+540 VAAGVAVVAV
-550 FVALLTKR
+550 LVAFLTKR

>member
-1 MRQLLTCELV
+1 
-11 CQLSAA
+11 
-17 VTSLEHMT
+17 MT
-25 SQTTI
+25 SQTTV
-30 DTTGPGDKAPAA
+30 DKTGPGDQTPAA
-42 PSDLS
+42 PSD
-47 PASGLRGH
+47 PIPGQGRGLRGH
-55 PWFTLIT
+55 PWFTLLT

-82 AIQKDLKASFADV
+82 AIADDLKASFAEV

-100 GYFLALAVSLITAGK
+100 AYFLALAVTLITAGK

-142 SSSIA
+142 SNSVA
-147 AVVTFRVF
+147 FVVTFRVF

-202 GVLVEHVNW
+202 GFLVENVSW
-211 QSVFFINVPVGAIAL
+211 QSVFWINVPVGVLAVAL
-226 VLGLLILLD
+226 GVWILLD
-235 HRAALGR
+235 HRAENA
-242 GPLNEHSASRS
+242 PRS
-253 FDILGIVLL
+253 FDVLGIALL

-270 WALIKAPTWGWGD
+270 WALIKAPEWGWGS
-283 GRTWT
+283 GTTWT
-288 FIAVSVVGFALF
+288 FVAASLVLFALF
-300 SFWETKVKEP
+300 AFWEARVKEP

-346 LQNVHGMKPIDA
+346 LQNVHGMSPIDA

-368 MIVGSPLAGAM
+368 MIVGSPLAGAL
-379 ITKLGPRIPL
+379 ITKAGPRIPL
-389 AGGMAATAIAMYG
+389 AGGMACTAIAMYG
-402 MSTLQTDTGSAVMS
+402 MSTLETDTGSAVMS

-433 TEVIVGNAPME
+433 TEVIVGNAPLE

-479 LAANWKDAGLPPLTP
+479 LPGNWADAGLPPLTGD
-494 TQLDQASEAV
+494 QLDKASEAV
-504 QVGVAP
+504 QVGVPP
-510 VAKGTPEAI
+510 VAEGTPPEI
-519 AAKIADVA
+519 AAKIAAVA
-527 HDTFI
+527 HDTFM
-532 SGMSLASL
+532 SGMGLASL
-540 VACSVAVVAV
+540 VAAGVAAVAVLVA
-550 FVALLTKR
+550 FLTKR

>member
-1 MRQLLTCELV
+1 
-11 CQLSAA
+11 
-17 VTSLEHMT
+17 MT
-25 SQTTI
+25 SQTTL
-30 DTTGPGDKAPAA
+30 DKAGQGDG
-42 PSDLS
+42 PSAGPS
-47 PASGLRGH
+47 EATPGKGLRGH
-55 PWFTLIT
+55 PWFTLFT

-82 AIQKDLKASFADV
+82 AIASDLGATLADV

-100 GYFLALAVSLITAGK
+100 AYFLALAVSLITAGK

-142 SSSIA
+142 SDSITL
-147 AVVTFRVF
+147 VIVFRVL

-202 GVLVEHVNW
+202 GVLVEHVSW
-211 QSVFFINVPVGAIAL
+211 QSVFFINVPVGVLAVAL
-226 VLGLLILLD
+226 GVWILLD
-235 HRAALGR
+235 HRAENA
-242 GPLNEHSASRS
+242 PRS
-253 FDILGIVLL
+253 FDIPGIALL

-270 WALIKAPTWGWGD
+270 WALIKAPEWGWGD
-283 GRTWT
+283 GRTWA
-288 FIAVSVVGFALF
+288 FIAASVVGFAVF
-300 SFWETKVKEP
+300 AFWETKVREP
-310 LIPLGLFRSVPL
+310 LIPLALFRSVPL

-346 LQNVHGMKPIDA
+346 LQNVHGLSPVDA

-368 MIVGSPLAGAM
+368 MIVGSPLAGVM
-379 ITKLGPRIPL
+379 ITKVGPRIPL
-389 AGGMAATAIAMYG
+389 AGGMACTALAMYG
-402 MSTLQTDTGSAVMS
+402 ISTLEKSTGSLTMS
-416 LWFAL
+416 IWFAL

-433 TEVIVGNAPME
+433 TEVIVGNAPLE

-450 GLQQAAMQ
+450 GLQQSAMQ
-458 IGGSLGTAVLGAV
+458 VGGSLGTAVLGAV

-479 LAANWKDAGLPPLTP
+479 LPGNWEKAGLPPLTP
-494 TQLDQASEAV
+494 VQAGQASEAV
-504 QVGVAP
+504 QVGVPP
-510 VAKGTPEAI
+510 VPKGTPEAI
-519 AAKIADVA
+519 AAKITDVA

-540 VACSVAVVAV
+540 VAAGVAAVAVL
-550 FVALLTKR
+550 VALLTKR
-558 GENAEAGAGA
+558 GENAEAGAGVG
-568 AHI
+568 HI

>member
-1 MRQLLTCELV
+1 MICQLLTRELV
-11 CQLSAA
+11 CQLSVA
-17 VTSLEHMT
+17 VISLSGMT

-30 DTTGPGDKAPAA
+30 DKPGPGDGTPAGSAPAK
-42 PSDLS
+42 
-47 PASGLRGH
+47 GWRGH
-55 PWFTLIT
+55 PWVTLVT

-82 AIQKDLKASFADV
+82 AIGKDLGASWSEL

-100 GYFLALAVSLITAGK
+100 AYFLALAVSLITAGK

-129 VVGFAAASGAIGL
+129 VAGFAASSGAIGL
-142 SSSIA
+142 SDSIA
-147 AVVTFRVF
+147 MVIVFRVF

-202 GVLVEHVNW
+202 GVLVEHVSW
-211 QSVFFINVPVGAIAL
+211 QSVFFINVPVGVLAV
-226 VLGLLILLD
+226 VLGVMILLD
-235 HRAALGR
+235 HRAENA
-242 GPLNEHSASRS
+242 PRS
-253 FDILGIVLL
+253 FDVVGIALL
-262 SGAMFCLV
+262 SASMFALV
-270 WALIKAPTWGWGD
+270 WALIKAPEWGWGS
-283 GRTWT
+283 GQTWLY
-288 FIAVSVVGFALF
+288 IGGSVVGFIVF
-300 SFWETKVKEP
+300 SVWETKVREP
-310 LIPLGLFRSVPL
+310 LIPLAMFRSVPL

-346 LQNVHGMKPIDA
+346 LQNVHGMSPIDA
-358 GLHLLPLTGM
+358 GLHLLPLTAM
-368 MIVGSPLAGAM
+368 MIVASPLAGAM
-379 ITKLGPRIPL
+379 ITKVGPRVPL
-389 AGGMAATAIAMYG
+389 AGGMVCTAVAMYG
-402 MSTLQTDTGSAVMS
+402 MSTLETDTGSLAMS
-416 LWFAL
+416 VWFAL

-471 MASKVDGD
+471 MASKVDSD
-479 LAANWKDAGLPPLTP
+479 LAGNWADAGLPELTP
-494 TQLDQASEAV
+494 AQEELTGQAV
-504 QVGVAP
+504 QQGIAP
-510 VAKGTPEAI
+510 VPEGTPAQVAE
-519 AAKIADVA
+519 KIADVA

-540 VACSVAVVAV
+540 VAAGVAVVAV
-550 FVALLTKR
+550 FVAFLTKR
-558 GENAEAGAGA
+558 GDNAEAGAGVG
-568 AHI
+568 HI

>member
-1 MRQLLTCELV
+1 
-11 CQLSAA
+11 
-17 VTSLEHMT
+17 MT
-25 SQTTI
+25 SQTTV
-30 DTTGPGDKAPAA
+30 DKTGPGDQAPAA
-42 PSDLS
+42 PSD
-47 PASGLRGH
+47 PTPGQGRGLRGH
-55 PWFTLIT
+55 PWFTLLT

-82 AIQKDLKASFADV
+82 AIADDLKASFAEV

-100 GYFLALAVSLITAGK
+100 AYFLALAVTLITAGK

-142 SSSIA
+142 SNSVA
-147 AVVTFRVF
+147 FVVTFRVF

-202 GVLVEHVNW
+202 GFLVENVSW
-211 QSVFFINVPVGAIAL
+211 QSVFWINVPVGVLAVAL
-226 VLGLLILLD
+226 GVWILLD
-235 HRAALGR
+235 HRAENA
-242 GPLNEHSASRS
+242 PRS
-253 FDILGIVLL
+253 FDVLGIALL

-270 WALIKAPTWGWGD
+270 WALIKAPEWGWGS
-283 GRTWT
+283 GTTWT
-288 FIAVSVVGFALF
+288 FVAASLVLFALF
-300 SFWETKVKEP
+300 AFWETRVKEP
-310 LIPLGLFRSVPL
+310 LIPLALFRSVPL

-346 LQNVHGMKPIDA
+346 LQNVHGMSPIDA

-368 MIVGSPLAGAM
+368 MIVGSPLAGAL
-379 ITKLGPRIPL
+379 ITKAGPRIPL
-389 AGGMAATAIAMYG
+389 AGGMACTAIAMYG
-402 MSTLQTDTGSAVMS
+402 MSTLETDTGSAVMS

-433 TEVIVGNAPME
+433 TEVIVGNAPLE

-479 LAANWKDAGLPPLTP
+479 LPGNWADAGLPPLTGD
-494 TQLDQASEAV
+494 QLDKASEAV
-504 QVGVAP
+504 QVGVPP
-510 VAKGTPEAI
+510 VAEGTPPEI
-519 AAKIADVA
+519 AAKIATVA
-527 HDTFI
+527 HDTFM
-532 SGMSLASL
+532 SGMALASL
-540 VACSVAVVAV
+540 VAAGVAAVAVLVA
-550 FVALLTKR
+550 FLTKR

>member
-1 MRQLLTCELV
+1 
-11 CQLSAA
+11 
-17 VTSLEHMT
+17 MT

-30 DTTGPGDKAPAA
+30 DTTGSGGGTPAA
-42 PSDLS
+42 PSDAT
-47 PASGLRGH
+47 PGKGLRGH
-55 PWFTLIT
+55 PWLTLIT

-82 AIQKDLKASFADV
+82 AIQKDLGATFAEV

-142 SSSIA
+142 SDSIA
-147 AVVTFRVF
+147 FVVIFRVL

-211 QSVFFINVPVGAIAL
+211 QSVFFINVPVGVLAV
-226 VLGLLILLD
+226 VLGVWILLD
-235 HRAALGR
+235 HRAENA
-242 GPLNEHSASRS
+242 PRS
-253 FDILGIVLL
+253 FDILGIALL
-262 SGAMFCLV
+262 STSVFCLV
-270 WALIKAPTWGWGD
+270 WALIKAPPSEWGWGD
-283 GRTWT
+283 AKTLAFLG
-288 FIAVSVVGFALF
+288 VSVLGFALF
-300 SFWETKVKEP
+300 AFWETKVKEP
-310 LIPLGLFRSVPL
+310 LIPLALFRSVAL

-346 LQNVHGMKPIDA
+346 LQNVHGMSPIDA

-379 ITKLGPRIPL
+379 ITKFGPRVPL
-389 AGGMAATAIAMYG
+389 AGGMALTAIAMYG
-402 MSTLQTDTGSAVMS
+402 MSTLETDTGSGLMS

-471 MASKVDGD
+471 MASKVNSD
-479 LAANWKDAGLPPLTP
+479 LADNWTKAGLPPLTP
-494 TQLDQASEAV
+494 EQEHQASEAV
-504 QVGVAP
+504 QVGVPP
-510 VAKGTPEAI
+510 VAPGTPDAV
-519 AAKIADVA
+519 AAKITGVA

-532 SGMSLASL
+532 SGMSAASL
-540 VACSVAVVAV
+540 VAAGVAVVAV
-550 FVALLTKR
+550 LVAFLTKR
-558 GENAEAGAGA
+558 GENAGAGAGA

>member
-1 MRQLLTCELV
+1 
-11 CQLSAA
+11 
-17 VTSLEHMT
+17 MT

-30 DTTGPGDKAPAA
+30 DKTGSGGDAPAV
-42 PSDLS
+42 PSDAA
-47 PASGLRGH
+47 PAKGLRGH

-82 AIQKDLKASFADV
+82 AIQKDLGATFAEV

-129 VVGFAAASGAIGL
+129 VVGFAAASGAIGM
-142 SSSIA
+142 SDSIA
-147 AVVTFRVF
+147 LVVTFRVF

-211 QSVFFINVPVGAIAL
+211 QSVFFINVPVGILAV
-226 VLGLLILLD
+226 VLGVLILLD
-235 HRAALGR
+235 HRAEKA
-242 GPLNEHSASRS
+242 PRS
-253 FDILGIVLL
+253 FDILGIALL
-262 SGAMFCLV
+262 SAAMFCLV
-270 WALIKAPTWGWGD
+270 WALIKAPEWGWGD
-283 GRTWT
+283 GKTWA
-288 FIAVSVVGFALF
+288 FIAASVIGFALF
-300 SFWETKVKEP
+300 GFWETKVREP
-310 LIPLGLFRSVPL
+310 LIPLALFRSVAL

-379 ITKLGPRIPL
+379 ITKFGPRVPL
-389 AGGMAATAIAMYG
+389 AGGMALTAIAMYG
-402 MSTLQTDTGSAVMS
+402 MSTLQTDTGSGIMS
-416 LWFAL
+416 VWFAL

-471 MASKVDGD
+471 MASKVDSD
-479 LAANWKDAGLPPLTP
+479 LAGNWADAGLPALTP
-494 TQLDQASEAV
+494 AQEAQASEAV

-510 VAKGTPEAI
+510 VAPGTPDAI
-519 AAKIADVA
+519 VTKITDVA

-540 VACSVAVVAV
+540 VAAGVALVAVAVA
-550 FVALLTKR
+550 FLTKR

>member
-1 MRQLLTCELV
+1 
-11 CQLSAA
+11 
-17 VTSLEHMT
+17 MT
-25 SQTTI
+25 SQTI
-30 DTTGPGDKAPAA
+30 DTTGSGGDAPEV
-42 PSDLS
+42 PSDGS
-47 PASGLRGH
+47 PSSSGLRGH

-82 AIQKDLKASFADV
+82 AIQKDLGASFADV

-129 VVGFAAASGAIGL
+129 VTGFAAASGAIGL
-142 SSSIA
+142 SNSIA
-147 AVVTFRVF
+147 AVVSFRVL

-211 QSVFFINVPVGAIAL
+211 QSVFFINVPVGAVAL

-235 HRAALGR
+235 HRAENA
-242 GPLNEHSASRS
+242 PRS
-253 FDILGIVLL
+253 FDILGIALL

-283 GRTWT
+283 GKTWT
-288 FIAVSVVGFALF
+288 FIAASLLGFALF

-368 MIVGSPLAGAM
+368 MIVGSPLAGAL

-479 LAANWKDAGLPPLTP
+479 LAGNWKDAGLPPLTP
-494 TQLDQASEAV
+494 AQLDQASEAV

-519 AAKIADVA
+519 VAKITDVA

-540 VACSVAVVAV
+540 VACGVAVVAV

-558 GENAEAGAGA
+558 GANADAGAGVG
-568 AHI
+568 HI

>member
-1 MRQLLTCELV
+1 
-11 CQLSAA
+11 
-17 VTSLEHMT
+17 MT
-25 SQTTI
+25 SQTTL
-30 DTTGPGDKAPAA
+30 DKTGPGDGASPS
-42 PSDLS
+42 PSDQA

-55 PWFTLIT
+55 PWLTLLT

-82 AIQKDLKASFADV
+82 AIQADLKASFADV

-100 GYFLALAVSLITAGK
+100 GYFLALAVALITAGK

-147 AVVTFRVF
+147 AVVTFRVL

-211 QSVFFINVPVGAIAL
+211 QSVFFINVPVGVLAL
-226 VLGLLILLD
+226 VLGVLILLD
-235 HRAALGR
+235 HRAENA
-242 GPLNEHSASRS
+242 PRS
-253 FDILGIVLL
+253 FDLLGIALL
-262 SGAMFCLV
+262 SAAMFCLV

-283 GRTWT
+283 GLTWT
-288 FIAVSVVGFALF
+288 FIVASVVGFGLFAL
-300 SFWETKVKEP
+300 WETKVKEP
-310 LIPLGLFRSVPL
+310 LIPLGLFRSVAL

-346 LQNVHGMKPIDA
+346 LQNVHGMSPIDA

-402 MSTLQTDTGSAVMS
+402 MSTLETDTGSALMS

-479 LAANWKDAGLPPLTP
+479 LAGNWKDAGLPALTP
-494 TQLDQASEAV
+494 AQLDQASEAV

-510 VAKGTPEAI
+510 VAKGTPPEI
-519 AAKIADVA
+519 VAKITDVA

-540 VACSVAVVAV
+540 VAAGVAA
-550 FVALLTKR
+550 FAILVALFTKR
-558 GENAEAGAGA
+558 GENAEAGAGVG
-568 AHI
+568 HI

>member
-1 MRQLLTCELV
+1 
-11 CQLSAA
+11 
-17 VTSLEHMT
+17 MT
-25 SQTTI
+25 SQTTV
-30 DTTGPGDKAPAA
+30 DATEPGDGASRTSAA
-42 PSDLS
+42 PLDTA
-47 PASGLRGH
+47 PGRGLRGH
-55 PWFTLIT
+55 PWFTLVS
-62 VAVGVMMVALDGTI
+62 VAIGVMMVALDGTI

-82 AIQKDLKASFADV
+82 AIAKDLGASFADV

-100 GYFLALAVSLITAGK
+100 AYFLALAVTLITAGK

-142 SSSIA
+142 SHSIA
-147 AVVTFRVF
+147 LVVTFRVF

-166 ALGLLRATFPA
+166 ALGLLRASFPA

-202 GVLVEHVNW
+202 GLLVQHVSW
-211 QSVFFINVPVGAIAL
+211 QSVFFINVPVGVLAL
-226 VLGLLILLD
+226 VLGLVILTD
-235 HRAALGR
+235 HRAENA
-242 GPLNEHSASRS
+242 PRS
-253 FDILGIVLL
+253 FDLAGIALL
-262 SGAMFCLV
+262 SAAMFCLV

-283 GRTWT
+283 GKTWL
-288 FIAVSVVGFALF
+288 FIGVSVLAFVGF

-346 LQNVHGMKPIDA
+346 LQNVHGMSPVKA

-368 MIVGSPLAGAM
+368 MIVGSPLAGAV
-379 ITKLGPRIPL
+379 ITKAGPRIPL
-389 AGGMAATAIAMYG
+389 AGGMVLTAVAMFG
-402 MSTLQTDTGSAVMS
+402 MSKLDTDTGSPAMS

-471 MASKVDGD
+471 MASRVDSD
-479 LAANWKDAGLPPLTP
+479 LPGNWADAKLPPFGP
-494 TQLDQASEAV
+494 GQLDKVSEAV

-510 VAKGTPEAI
+510 VPKGTPAPIAEAI
-519 AAKIADVA
+519 TKVA

-532 SGMSLASL
+532 SGMSLACL
-540 VACSVAVVAV
+540 VAAGVAAVAVL
-550 FVALLTKR
+550 VALLTKR
-558 GENAEAGAGA
+558 GANAEAGGAGA
-568 AHI
+568 GHI

>member
-1 MRQLLTCELV
+1 
-11 CQLSAA
+11 
-17 VTSLEHMT
+17 MT

-30 DTTGPGDKAPAA
+30 DKTGSGDGPPSA
-42 PSDLS
+42 PSGTT
-47 PASGLRGH
+47 PGKGLRGH
-55 PWFTLIT
+55 PWFTLVT

-82 AIQKDLKASFADV
+82 AIAADLGATWSDL

-100 GYFLALAVSLITAGK
+100 AYFLALAVSLITAGK

-129 VVGFAAASGAIGL
+129 VAGFAASSAAIGL
-142 SSSIA
+142 SEGITM
-147 AVVTFRVF
+147 VITFRVF

-211 QSVFFINVPVGAIAL
+211 ESVFFINVPVGVLAVAL
-226 VLGLLILLD
+226 GVWILLD
-235 HRAALGR
+235 HRAENA
-242 GPLNEHSASRS
+242 PRS
-253 FDILGIVLL
+253 FDILGILLL
-262 SGAMFCLV
+262 SAAMFCLV
-270 WALIKAPTWGWGD
+270 WALIKAPEWGWG
-283 GRTWT
+283 GTWT
-288 FIAVSVVGFALF
+288 VTFISVAIGLFVAFAG
-300 SFWETKVKEP
+300 WQTRVREP
-310 LIPLGLFRSVPL
+310 LIPLALFRSVPL

-346 LQNVHGMKPIDA
+346 LQNVHGMSPIDA

-368 MIVGSPLAGAM
+368 MIVGSPLAGVM
-379 ITKLGPRIPL
+379 ITKVGPRIPL
-389 AGGMAATAIAMYG
+389 AGGMAFTALAMYG
-402 MSTLQTDTGSAVMS
+402 MSTLETDTGSAVMS

-433 TEVIVGNAPME
+433 TEVIVGNAPLE

-471 MASKVDGD
+471 MASKVDSD
-479 LAANWKDAGLPPLTP
+479 LPGNWKEAGLQPLSG
-494 TQLDQASEAV
+494 DQIEATAEAV
-504 QVGVAP
+504 QFGVAP
-510 VAKGTPEAI
+510 VSPEMPPEI
-519 AAKIADVA
+519 AQKITEVS
-527 HDTFI
+527 HDTFM
-532 SGMSLASL
+532 SGMGLASL
-540 VACSVAVVAV
+540 TAAGVAVVAI
-550 FVALLTKR
+550 FVAFLTKR
-558 GENAEAGAGA
+558 GENAEAGAGVG
-568 AHI
+568 HI